1 MERQMTINMQQTVG
15 NRLKESIRKMTEIIN
30 MPVKRL
36 GDYYSLVLERDIN
49 SRQTWALIEAQAAL
63 FLGIL
68 PIGYAFTIRLIA
80 LVWLIIAIKRCK
92 ELL

>member
-1 MERQMTINMQQTVG
+1 MERQMTINMQQTIG

-30 MPVKRL
+30 MPVNRL
-36 GDYYSLVLERDIN
+36 GEYYSLVLERDIN